1 MSDRKSKSAQYDSV
15 EDGPIDSF
23 VSTKRRPLVISS
35 SSEGNEDEDEDGSGI
50 SDSGDED
57 DFVVDDDI
65 VDGQKVK
72 SPLVTAS
79 LPGTFIDCI
88 AKFVK

>member
-1 MSDRKSKSAQYDSV
+1 MSDRKSKSAQYDNV

-23 VSTKRRPLVISS
+23 VSSKRRTVVISS
-35 SSEGNEDEDEDGSGI
+35 SSENDEDEDEGGSGE
-50 SDSGDED
+50 SGSSDED

-72 SPLVTAS
+72 SPLVNAS
-79 LPGTFIDCI
+79 LPGTLIDWM
-88 AKFVK
+88 AKFV